1 MLTRWFKY
9 NFLTLLL
16 LLSTSGYF
24 GVQIYKDQMAPD
36 EKVEYFLK
44 NTKIFQQRQLK
55 DLPETAILFYGDSL
69 VQGLAVNRV
78 NSSLT
83 NFGIGHDH
91 SSNLLSRIRED
102 LRQQQFSKYAVA
114 IGINDIGRGVAV
126 GDLYNNIL
134 EILELLSFAD
144 TIYLHTSL
152 PVAESRDTALTIN
165 RKVRKIN
172 FLLSEL
178 PKIHK
183 NVVIIDT
190 YKSLAVDGFLPE
202 NFHIGDGLHLNSAA
216 NRKWLKLLGTTE
228 NDQK

>member
-16 LLSTSGYF
+16 LLSTFGYF

-55 DLPETAILFYGDSL
+55 DLPETAIPFYGDSL
-69 VQGLAVNRV
+69 VQGLAVSRV
-78 NSSLT
+78 NSSLI

-152 PVAESRDTALTIN
+152 PVAESRDTASTIN

-172 FLLSEL
+172 LLLSEL

-202 NFHIGDGLHLNSAA
+202 SFHIGDGLHLNSAA
-216 NRKWLKLLGTTE
+216 NRKWLELLSITA
-228 NDQK
+228 NDRK